1 MNRSKFVAAVFF
13 LAVHPF
19 MNRIKFVAAKSIK
32 GARRPRLQRTSD
44 MTAPAAA
51 PSQFLMLDKHLT
63 TIVNCLQNVVNV
75 MMLLHF
81 LEVGMFWICLAATIV
96 SPVESWKGLFYNMW
110 ISLLVGSMMMAFKDT
125 LEALI
130 LFENFKR
137 ARDGRKDATTIIAA
151 GVDGVQIKHVNNGS
165 TSTVWGTVAGLAL
178 QQFLNKVEKNEDETT
193 KAASTENEAPA
204 QNEDDAK
211 AASTPVSTGDD
222 EIKQD
227 AASTGDDE
235 IKQDAASAS
244 SSARSS
250 ADTADVLN

>member
-1 MNRSKFVAAVFF
+1 MMF
-13 LAVHPF
+13 
-19 MNRIKFVAAKSIK
+19 
-32 GARRPRLQRTSD
+32 
-44 MTAPAAA
+44 
-51 PSQFLMLDKHLT
+51 DKHLT
-63 TIVNCLQNVVNV
+63 TLVNCLQNVVNV

-81 LEVGMFWICLAATIV
+81 LELGMYWICFAAANV

-125 LEALI
+125 LETLI

-137 ARDGRKDATTIIAA
+137 IRDGRKDATTIIAA
-151 GVDGVQIKHVNNGS
+151 GENGVQIKHVNNGS

-178 QQFLNKVEKNEDETT
+178 QQFLNKVEQKEDETT